1 MKTAVAAVMLSMMVL
16 AAAPSHAAGGK
27 GAVRISATI
36 ATTLSQKKLQHPT
49 TLKVTAA
56 DAARGYLEVP
66 AGTVMQVRTNDRDGY
81 MLNFAFEGMM
91 VKQAEVAI
99 NGRAVVVPAEGGLV
113 HLPFAGLNG
122 ETVQI
127 TYRLYL
133 APGTM
138 AGSYAW
144 PVVVAAS
151 SI

>member
-1 MKTAVAAVMLSMMVL
+1 MKQTVIAAVVSLVVL
-16 AAAPSHAAGGK
+16 AAAPSLAAGGK
-27 GAVRISATI
+27 GTVQVSATI
-36 ATTLSQKKLQHPT
+36 AAKLSQKKLQHPT
-49 TLKVTAA
+49 TLRITAT

-66 AGTVMQVRTNDRDGY
+66 AGTVMQVSTNDRDGY
-81 MLNFAFEGMM
+81 VLNFGFEGMM

-99 NGRAVVVPAEGGLV
+99 NGRSVIVPAEGGLV

-122 ETVQI
+122 EMVQI

-133 APGTM
+133 APGTT

-151 SI
+151 LI